1 MVSGSARGIG
11 GAIRA
16 CYTTR
21 EGETWPDLRNRVMAQ
36 LRRTVPIDAA
46 FVATA
51 DPETLL
57 FSSGWQDE
65 PLRPWGPAFVDAEF
79 ASAPDVNR
87 FADLVRGARTA
98 STLDEATGGDRSMST
113 RWRTIMAPMG
123 LGDEL
128 RVVLHTSSATWGYL
142 CLHREGASSFSPEE
156 VTALEQLAPHAAE
169 AIRRTMPVLAPAAPH
184 DGGLL
189 LCDDDLLVSWSEG
202 GSDMLQRLDGRA
214 VLGDPLPL
222 VLRGVVRRL
231 EAIERDPDG
240 AGRAAA
246 GLVVTRDG
254 SVIAVHASR
263 LTGRDGDGG
272 IALSLSPATGPSF
285 VGMRLAALGL
295 TPAQVRVARSVLRG
309 LSTREIMRDLHISQ
323 HTVQDH
329 MKAIFDRTGV
339 HSRRELVASLM
350 R

>member
-1 MVSGSARGIG
+1 MAGVSPRGIG
-11 GAIRA
+11 AAIRA
-16 CYTTR
+16 CYATR
-21 EGETWPDLRNRVMAQ
+21 EGETWPDLRDRVMSQ
-36 LRRTVPIDAA
+36 LRLTVPIDAA

-65 PLRPWGPAFVDAEF
+65 PLRPWGSAFLDAEF

-87 FADLVRGARTA
+87 FADLVRSARTA
-98 STLDEATGGDRSMST
+98 STLDEATAGDRSVSP
-113 RWRTIMAPMG
+113 RWRTILAPMG

-128 RVVLHTSSATWGYL
+128 RVVLHTSTATWGYL
-142 CLHREGASSFSPEE
+142 CLHREGASSFSRAE

-169 AIRRTMPVLAPAAPH
+169 AIRRTMPVLALAAPH

-189 LCDDDLLVSWSEG
+189 LCDQDVLVSWSEG
-202 GSDMLQRLDGRA
+202 GAEMLDRLDGRA
-214 VLGDPLPL
+214 VVGDPVPL
-222 VLRGVVRRL
+222 VLRSVIRRL

-240 AGRAAA
+240 AGPLAA
-246 GLVVTRDG
+246 GLLVTRDG
-254 SVIAVHASR
+254 SVVAVHASR
-263 LTGRDGDGG
+263 LTGRDGDGCV
-272 IALSLSPATGPSF
+272 ALSLAPAAGPSF
-285 VGMRLAALGL
+285 LGLRLASLGL

-309 LSTREIMRDLHISQ
+309 QSTREIMHELHISQ

-339 HSRRELVASLM
+339 RSRRELVATLM